1 MAIFNSYV
9 SLPEAK
15 DLHFLRGLLCEP
27 MIALMTSNNL
37 TSRRRMMVS
46 LRRIFRE
53 ASPNGLAFQVEMFF
67 PFVLNKYDN
76 YKCLVGGLE
85 HFLLSIIYGIILPI
99 DSLTFIFFKMVIAPP
114 TRCFAA
120 NHSLWTEGDHHDA
133 QQVRY
138 QWTARE

>member
-1 MAIFNSYV
+1 MRAHDDV
-9 SLPEAK
+9 ELPHVA
-15 DLHFLRGLLCEP
+15 
-27 MIALMTSNNL
+27 TSNDGEF
-37 TSRRRMMVS
+37 TSYIKHLQMAT
-46 LRRIFRE
+46 LFR
-53 ASPNGLAFQVEMFF
+53 SFSGLKRCFSRL
-67 PFVLNKYDN
+67 VLNKYDN

-99 DSLTFIFFKMVIAPP
+99 DSLTFIFLKMVIAPP
-114 TRCFAA
+114 TRCSAA